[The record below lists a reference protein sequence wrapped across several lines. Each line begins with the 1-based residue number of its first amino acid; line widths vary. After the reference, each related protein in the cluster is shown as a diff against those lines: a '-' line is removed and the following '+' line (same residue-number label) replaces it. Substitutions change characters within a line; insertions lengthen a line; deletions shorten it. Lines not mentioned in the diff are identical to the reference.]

1 LSWKRNDLETG
12 MRGLAMVAV
21 IGAIA
26 LTGCSRE
33 NAAVTSNS
41 GTAATPVSP
50 ATPAADSRAERRA
63 ERRARR
69 GEGFTPKAS
78 ISRADYG
85 GRMERRFRKLDRN
98 QDDKLTA
105 DELPQ
110 ARAQRMVRRL
120 DTSGDGAISQDEW
133 SRGMLARF
141 DRRDANNDGTL
152 TPDERGK
159 RGGARGNMRRNARD
173 MDAGDTDMI
182 SDNGDAV
189 DEDL

>member
-1 LSWKRNDLETG
+1 

-21 IGAIA
+21 IGAMA
-26 LTGCSRE
+26 VAGCSRE

-41 GTAATPVSP
+41 AAT
-50 ATPAADSRAERRA
+50 TPAATATSDADTRAERRA

-85 GRMERRFRKLDRN
+85 GRMERRFRKLDKN
-98 QDDKLTA
+98 QDDRLTA
-105 DELPQ
+105 DELPERRG
-110 ARAQRMVRRL
+110 ARMLRRL
-120 DTSGDGAISQDEW
+120 DTNGDKAISQDEW
-133 SRGMLARF
+133 SQGMLARF
-141 DRRDANNDGTL
+141 DRRDANHDGTL

-159 RGGARGNMRRNARD
+159 KGARGGMRRNARD
-173 MDAGDTDMI
+173 MDDGADTDTI

-189 DEDL
+189 DQDL